1 MGNGR
6 FRVLHVG
13 KFYPPHRGGIEPHLE
28 LVCEGLRRRC
38 DVSVVVAN
46 DGTRTI
52 SDVVGSVPVTR
63 VGTLSHV
70 AGTALSPGMVRAIR
84 MHPADII
91 HIHWPNPTAVA
102 AYLLSGHPGR
112 LIITYHSDVVRQ
124 RILAKGFEPLLR
136 KVLDRAAA
144 VIATSPCYVETSDV
158 LKAVK
163 EKCHVIPL
171 GLCTEPYDSVNFA
184 EVERIQSKYG
194 PRILLSVGRHVYYK
208 GFEYLIAAM
217 QHVNAKVLL
226 VGNGPLRRDL
236 EALAKRLGVD
246 DRVVFLGE
254 VNDVIPYYHAAD
266 MFVLPSITRSEAF
279 GIVQIEAMACG
290 RPVINTSLDSAVPF
304 VSIGGETGLTVA
316 PQNVEELASAM
327 NLLLDNEHLRAQY
340 GRAARRRVE
349 AQFTANV
356 MTQRTLALYNEI
368 LCSVEGVRT
377 VDSRVN
383 ELQESEALVLD

>member
-1 MGNGR
+1 M
-6 FRVLHVG
+6 
-13 KFYPPHRGGIEPHLE
+13 ETHLE

-46 DGTRTI
+46 DGLRTI
-52 SDVVGSVPVTR
+52 TSRAGGIPVTR
-63 VGTLSHV
+63 VGTLGHL
-70 AGTALSPGMVRAIR
+70 AGTPISPGITSAIR
-84 MHPADII
+84 RHPAEII

-112 LIITYHSDVVRQ
+112 LIVTYHSDVVRQ

-136 KVLDRAAA
+136 RVLNRAAA
-144 VIATSPCYVETSDV
+144 VIATSPCYVETSPV
-158 LKAVK
+158 LRGVK

-171 GLCTEPYDSVNFA
+171 GLCTELCDSVNLA
-184 EVERIQSKYG
+184 EVDRIQSKFG

-217 QHVNAKVLL
+217 QRVNAKVLL
-226 VGNGPLRRDL
+226 VGDGPLRRDL

-290 RPVINTSLDSAVPF
+290 RPVITTSLDSAVPF
-304 VSIGGETGLTVA
+304 VSLHGKTGLTVA
-316 PQNVEELASAM
+316 PQNVEQLAWAM
-327 NLLLDNEHLRAQY
+327 NLLLDDEDLRTQY

-349 AQFTANV
+349 TEFAADV
-356 MTQRTLALYNEI
+356 MTERTLEVYEEVLGLTQSSDEVYRRETQ
-368 LCSVEGVRT
+368 LEDTEVSVLE
-377 VDSRVN
+377 
-383 ELQESEALVLD
+383 

>member
-13 KFYPPHRGGIEPHLE
+13 KFYPPHRGGIETHLE

-46 DGTRTI
+46 DGLRTI
-52 SDVVGSVPVTR
+52 SSRAGGVPVTR
-63 VGTLSHV
+63 VGTLGHL
-70 AGTALSPGMVRAIR
+70 AGTSISPGMTRAIR
-84 MHPADII
+84 RHPAEII

-158 LKAVK
+158 LRAVK

-184 EVERIQSKYG
+184 EVELIQSKYG

-236 EALAKRLGVD
+236 EALAKRLGVH

-279 GIVQIEAMACG
+279 GIVQIEAMARG